1 MGRKHGDLRLQVAS
15 LEEEVAKVRSR
26 VGEKKKLLEA
36 KIKEVEKLKI
46 TAEDRI
52 VKQSKKQEEIF

>member
-15 LEEEVAKVRSR
+15 LEEEVAQVRSS

-36 KIKEVEKLKI
+36 KIKDVEKLKI
-46 TAEDRI
+46 AAEDRI
-52 VKQSKKQEEIF
+52 VKQEVKIIV